1 MVLSAVSNDA
11 VKSIKIRIEEIH
23 TEFGKMV
30 LLGEL
35 NKSNLTTVLANNV
48 ALKWIEERMWGEEMV
63 REHNVTSLRCIC
75 IMQKSPISKNEMP
88 KNREHVNYS
97 IS

>member
-11 VKSIKIRIEEIH
+11 VKSIKIRIEETN

-35 NKSNLTTVLANNV
+35 NKSNLTIVLANNT
-48 ALKWIEERMWGEEMV
+48 ALK
-63 REHNVTSLRCIC
+63 
-75 IMQKSPISKNEMP
+75 
-88 KNREHVNYS
+88 
-97 IS
+97 